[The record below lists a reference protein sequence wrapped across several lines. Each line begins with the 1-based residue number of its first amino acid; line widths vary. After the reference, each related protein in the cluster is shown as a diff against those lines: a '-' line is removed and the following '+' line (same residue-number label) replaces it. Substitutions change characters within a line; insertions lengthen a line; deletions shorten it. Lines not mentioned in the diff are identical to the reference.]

1 MGFKIHDLI
10 FYFAFVSVDYLYSSI
25 IFISHS
31 NAPFSSHP
39 CPSGVVQLSGW
50 QPAVPGNV
58 LLAATAPGHG
68 STSPE
73 PFIGPVGAP
82 Q

>member
-1 MGFKIHDLI
+1 MLPICIPQLFL
-10 FYFAFVSVDYLYSSI
+10 SVIL
-25 IFISHS
+25 FPLSHL
-31 NAPFSSHP
+31 NP

-58 LLAATAPGHG
+58 LLAPAAPGHS
-68 STSPE
+68 STPPQ
-73 PFIGPVGAP
+73 PFIGLVGAP